1 MQHALHQFIPLP
13 LLSSAATLAHW
24 SAQTTSAVHQVYI
37 VDLSM
42 SRFQSDQQDG
52 CVVSRGNTGGA
63 RDSGAGVRCAH
74 AFSHACFGM
83 AGRTLQLFT
92 NDTRR
97 ANASLRLGDWWGK
110 LPPGQGNAGQGRRAL
125 EVRVVSSAK
134 LQAMA
139 SMRAWDNMAMVVV
152 TNWPEQNHL
161 GHFTMVSGALFE
173 YAEAHLRCLSDNAAA
188 PVREPAAKRP
198 AGVCGSG
205 TTFWTMQPN
214 DRLWKQNSS
223 AWVRQMLPLFMEVAF
238 GKLCD
243 RRGEALSV
251 RHKRTFPSIAA
262 APACTANLYLSAVL
276 PDTDDR
282 GRIGAGT
289 RLLRRADWNDVRR
302 QLAVHMLPHK
312 PTRSCNLLV
321 AVHDRRTLAVAQV
334 RAAAHKAGF
343 THVSVL
349 NLGSVPL
356 REQLR
361 AVAGAR
367 AIVTREGSH
376 LANLVAAHSDTVLVS
391 VVRFASPPQPR
402 PSPATSLKVLRCVRS
417 SEQLRDFT

>member
-1 MQHALHQFIPLP
+1 MQHPLHQFITLP
-13 LLSSAATLAHW
+13 LLSSAATFARW
-24 SAQTTSAVHQVYI
+24 SVQSTPVVHQVHI
-37 VDLSM
+37 VNSLM
-42 SRFQSDQQDG
+42 SRFQLDQQDG
-52 CVVSRGNTGGA
+52 FVVSRGNTGGA

-83 AGRTLQLFT
+83 AGQTLQLFT

-97 ANASLRLGDWWGK
+97 ANARLRLGDWWGK

-134 LQAMA
+134 LQALA

-161 GHFTMVSGALFE
+161 GHFTMMSGALFE
-173 YAEAHLRCLSDNAAA
+173 YADARLRCLSDNATG
-188 PVREPAAKRP
+188 PLREPAAKRA

-205 TTFWTMQPN
+205 TMFWTMQPDN
-214 DRLWKQNSS
+214 RLWEQHSS
-223 AWVRQMLPLFMEVAF
+223 AWVRQMLPLFMEAAF

-251 RHKRTFPSIAA
+251 RHKRTFPSLAA

-282 GRIGAGT
+282 GRIGAKT
-289 RLLRRADWNDVRR
+289 RLFRRADWNDVRR
-302 QLAVHMLPHK
+302 QLAVHMLPHE
-312 PTRSCNLLV
+312 PTRGCNLLV
-321 AVHDRRTLAVAQV
+321 AVHDRRKLAVAQV

-343 THVSVL
+343 ADVSVL
-349 NLGSVPL
+349 NFGSVPL

-376 LANLVAAHSDTVLVS
+376 LANLVAAHSDTILVS
-391 VVRFASPPQPR
+391 VARFASPPQLR
-402 PSPATSLKVLRCVRS
+402 PISRHFPKSALMCAVA
-417 SEQLRDFT
+417 EQLRNFP